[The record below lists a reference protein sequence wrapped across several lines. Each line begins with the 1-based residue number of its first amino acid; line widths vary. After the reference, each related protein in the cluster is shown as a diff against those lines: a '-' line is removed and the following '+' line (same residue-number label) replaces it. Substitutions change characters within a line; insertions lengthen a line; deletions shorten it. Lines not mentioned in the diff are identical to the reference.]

1 MRIRVY
7 FLRRWVPY
15 MVDMMISLTIPTILM
30 IFIHFIFPS
39 LMENMVL
46 FVGLLIIL
54 SCLFMYLYEML
65 FFSKSL
71 QTIGKTI
78 TKLKVEFTQQARPSY
93 RTIYKIGSVY
103 LILPAII
110 SALMI
115 NFGDPRSS
123 MHDRIVQS
131 LVLPK

>member
-7 FLRRWVPY
+7 FLRRWVAY

-39 LMENMVL
+39 LMENIIL

-71 QTIGKTI
+71 QTIGKSI
-78 TKLKVEFTQQARPSY
+78 TKLKVEFIQHARPSY

-110 SALMI
+110 SALII
-115 NFGDPRSS
+115 NYGDPRSS
-123 MHDRIVQS
+123 IHDRMVQS
-131 LVLPK
+131 LVLQK